1 MYHRRTARLRLM
13 KGPATRRR
21 HGMRNDPAVVLLV
34 TTARDGDKAAWDALV
49 ERYAPLVWSIC
60 RRHRLTAADS
70 EDVGQSV
77 WLRLVEH
84 LATLREPAALPGWI
98 ATTTQREC
106 LRVLK
111 LGRRTEPID
120 PQASE
125 HDMVDDAVPVD
136 QELLLQERRLAL
148 RTAFTQLSLRCQQL
162 LSMVIGDPPRPYSE
176 ISRSLHI
183 PIGSIGPSRARCLDR
198 LRHCSALVA
207 LIEVEPERA

>member
-1 MYHRRTARLRLM
+1 
-13 KGPATRRR
+13 
-21 HGMRNDPAVVLLV
+21 MRNDPAVVLLV

-125 HDMVDDAVPVD
+125 RDMVDDAVPVD
-136 QELLLQERRLAL
+136 QELLLQERRIAL

-162 LSMVIGDPPRPYSE
+162 LSMVIGDPPRSYSE

-207 LIEVEPERA
+207 LIEVELERA

>member
-1 MYHRRTARLRLM
+1 
-13 KGPATRRR
+13 
-21 HGMRNDPAVVLLV
+21 MRSDPAVILLV
-34 TTARDGDKAAWDALV
+34 ARARDGDKAAWNELV

-60 RRHRLTAADS
+60 RRHRLTSADC

-106 LRVLK
+106 VRLLK

-120 PQASE
+120 PQTNDRDLVE
-125 HDMVDDAVPVD
+125 DGVPVD

-162 LSMVIGDPPRPYSE
+162 LSMVLGDPPRAYSE

-183 PIGSIGPSRARCLDR
+183 PVGSIGPSRARCLDR
-198 LRHCSALVA
+198 LRRCSALVA
-207 LIEVEPERA
+207 LIEVELERA